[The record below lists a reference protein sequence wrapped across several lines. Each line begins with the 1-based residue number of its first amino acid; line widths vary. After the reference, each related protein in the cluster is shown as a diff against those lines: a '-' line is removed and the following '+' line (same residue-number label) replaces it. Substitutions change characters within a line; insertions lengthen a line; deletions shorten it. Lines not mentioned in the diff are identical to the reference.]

1 MPERYWPVTL
11 RGLANTVS
19 GLPQAITTMLS
30 NPGGGRATAVIDPV
44 FTGSDGSLAI
54 ARDASASDWDQLSL

>member
-1 MPERYWPVTL
+1 
-11 RGLANTVS
+11 
-19 GLPQAITTMLS
+19 LPQAIAKMLRDT
-30 NPGGGRATAVIDPV
+30 GGGRATSVIDPV

>member
-1 MPERYWPVTL
+1 MCNNVI
-11 RGLANTVS
+11 LAGGTSLVS
-19 GLPQAITTMLS
+19 GLPQAITKMLR
-30 NPGGGRATAVIDPV
+30 NTGGGRATAVIDPV